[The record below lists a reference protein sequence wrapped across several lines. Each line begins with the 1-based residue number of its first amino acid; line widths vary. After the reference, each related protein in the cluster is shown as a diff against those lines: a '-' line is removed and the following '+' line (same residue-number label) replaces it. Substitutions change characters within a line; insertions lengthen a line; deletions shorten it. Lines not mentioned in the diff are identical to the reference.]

1 MKVVWLNFNVN
12 ECSCLIS
19 HSRIYEVTSRE
30 NVCSVPSILKISGTL
45 SSRMRVRRRRST
57 LGYKQQIGQK
67 NNTVW
72 MKTDCNF
79 RNEMGYVNGE
89 AKLAGVDVI
98 TWPWNRNGWEK
109 LRVRFVFCR
118 RVEEGWS
125 SALSPGELEAKFTGF
140 LFSLLSYLV
149 DSYDPLLLDD
159 EERSTEIEFV
169 TTSKQGQFSENS
181 LAVFDENRTLVAQ
194 AET

>member
-1 MKVVWLNFNVN
+1 
-12 ECSCLIS
+12 
-19 HSRIYEVTSRE
+19 
-30 NVCSVPSILKISGTL
+30 
-45 SSRMRVRRRRST
+45 
-57 LGYKQQIGQK
+57 
-67 NNTVW
+67 

-109 LRVRFVFCR
+109 TTCSFRILSACR
-118 RVEEGWS
+118 GGMIERAIGRWTES
-125 SALSPGELEAKFTGF
+125 KIHEA
-140 LFSLLSYLV
+140 SLLSYLV

-159 EERSTEIEFV
+159 EERSTEIEFA